1 MKEGTAKR
9 RIKLVK
15 RPTRSL
21 APSNRR
27 LSTVELERLKN
38 CLLYEHTR
46 AVSDAKVHSWLKRGA
61 EEAASIAWAT
71 SYPLLVFPILLD
83 EKLSEARRKAE
94 VQESIYARSGQ
105 ILALA
110 E

>member
-1 MKEGTAKR
+1 MKEGTPLR
-9 RIKLVK
+9 RMSLRGQHKA
-15 RPTRSL
+15 RSPL
-21 APSNRR
+21 ERAG
-27 LSTVELERLKN
+27 LSVELERLKK

-46 AVSDAKVHSWLKRGA
+46 AVADAALHSWLKRGA

-71 SYPLLVFPILLD
+71 PYPLLVLPLLLD

-94 VQESIYARSGQ
+94 VQRSIFVRSEP
-105 ILALA
+105 IVALT

>member
-1 MKEGTAKR
+1 MKEGVSKR
-9 RIKLVK
+9 RITLN
-15 RPTRSL
+15 RLRQAG
-21 APSNRR
+21 APVARHR
-27 LSTVELERLKN
+27 STVELETLKN

-46 AVSDAKVHSWLKRGA
+46 AVSDARLQTWLKRGA

-71 SYPLLVFPILLD
+71 PYPLLVFPLLLD

-94 VQESIYARSGQ
+94 VQKSIYVRSGQ
-105 ILALA
+105 IVALA

>member
-1 MKEGTAKR
+1 MKEGVLEKR
-9 RIKLVK
+9 IRRKTPLP
-15 RPTRSL
+15 RRS
-21 APSNRR
+21 SSERR
-27 LSTVELERLKN
+27 GATVELERLKN

-61 EEAASIAWAT
+61 DEAASIAWAT
-71 SYPLLVFPILLD
+71 PYPLLVFPLLLD

-94 VQESIYARSGQ
+94 RQRSIYLRSQ
-105 ILALA
+105 PIVALA

>member
-1 MKEGTAKR
+1 MKEGTPLR
-9 RIKLVK
+9 RMSLRGQHKARSPLV
-15 RPTRSL
+15 R
-21 APSNRR
+21 AG
-27 LSTVELERLKN
+27 LSVELERLKK

-71 SYPLLVFPILLD
+71 PYPLLVFPLLLD

-94 VQESIYARSGQ
+94 RQQSIYLRSQ
-105 ILALA
+105 PIVALA